1 MVWNILVLEY
11 VIVKADNITWHPST
25 ISIEK
30 RREIL
35 GKGAVLWFTG
45 LSGSGKST
53 VARALEEYLVKKGI
67 SAFVL
72 DGDNLRH
79 GLNQDLGF
87 SSEDRQENIRRVGEL
102 CSLFSDANVIVLA
115 AFISPFREGRQ
126 AIREKINPKPFF
138 EIHIS
143 TSLEDCQAR
152 DPKGLYKRALAGKIP
167 NFTGISSPYEEPLDP
182 ELRLNTSGKRLETC
196 VQEIVSLLQQSDII
210 SVG

>member
-1 MVWNILVLEY
+1 MQ
-11 VIVKADNITWHPST
+11 ADNITWHPST
-25 ISIEK
+25 ISAEK
-30 RREIL
+30 RIEIL
-35 GKGAVLWFTG
+35 GSGAVLWFTG

-53 VARALEEYLVKKGI
+53 VARAVEEYLVKKGL

-102 CSLFSDANVIVLA
+102 CSLFADANVIVLA

-126 AIREKINPKPFF
+126 AIREKISPKPFF

-167 NFTGISSPYEEPLDP
+167 NFTGISSPYEEPLAP
-182 ELRLNTSGKRLETC
+182 ELRLNTSGKTLEDC
-196 VQEIVSLLQQSDII
+196 VREVVFLLQRSEII
-210 SVG
+210 SAG